1 MTMKFGQTRLNREHR
16 LQILEAHIQH
26 ADSLGKEYTKHELL
40 RLVRISGYD
49 ISMATLYNDL
59 NDLARNDSF
68 IVDLASKTYSS
79 IMHKAFD
86 CYNKIYILAMKIHD
100 SEEHMIRKIERE
112 SEKGTTH
119 EVISETSASTK
130 LQALT
135 VAKNA
140 VDSIRTMV
148 NGQNLHMSASKWI
161 EATKQQNDLIQNL
174 REKLKEYEVKIQ
186 TLQIDDDCDN
196 DTGV

>member
-1 MTMKFGQTRLNREHR
+1 MKQGDTRLNRDHR
-16 LQILEAHIQH
+16 LSVLEAHIQH

-59 NDLARNDSF
+59 NDLVRNDSF
-68 IVDLASKTYSS
+68 IQDLASTTYSH

-86 CYNKIYILAMKIHD
+86 SYNKIYTLAMKIHN

-112 SEKGTTH
+112 NEKGITH
-119 EVISETSASTK
+119 EVISENNASTK
-130 LQALT
+130 LQALA

-140 VDSIRTMV
+140 VDSIRNMV
-148 NGQNLHMSASKWI
+148 NGQNLHISASKWI
-161 EATKQQNDLIQNL
+161 EATKQQNVLIQNL
-174 REKLKEYEVKIQ
+174 REKLKGYDKA
-186 TLQIDDDCDN
+186 DDFQYGN
-196 DTGV
+196 

>member
-1 MTMKFGQTRLNREHR
+1 MMRPGQTRLNREHR
-16 LQILEAHIQH
+16 LRILEAHIQH

-40 RLVRISGYD
+40 RLLRIAGYD
-49 ISMATLYNDL
+49 ISLATLYNDL
-59 NDLARNDSF
+59 DDLARNDSF
-68 IVDLASKTYSS
+68 IADIASKTYSS

-86 CYNKIYILAMKIHD
+86 SYNKIYSLAMKIHN

-112 SEKGTTH
+112 NEKGITQ
-119 EVISETSASTK
+119 EVISENSASTK

-161 EATKQQNDLIQNL
+161 EATKAQNAVIQDLRNQ
-174 REKLKEYEVKIQ
+174 LKQYDKA
-186 TLQIDDDCDN
+186 DDFQYGN
-196 DTGV
+196 